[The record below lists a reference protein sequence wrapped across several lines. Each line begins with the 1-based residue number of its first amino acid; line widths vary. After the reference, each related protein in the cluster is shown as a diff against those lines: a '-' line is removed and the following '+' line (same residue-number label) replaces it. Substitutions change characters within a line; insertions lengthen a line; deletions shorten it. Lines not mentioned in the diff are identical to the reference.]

1 MSMVEWVR
9 RDKNQSLV
17 VFVHGLTGGMGTWAY
32 DEQVSFPS
40 LLLADPRIDGFDI
53 ACFNYFTTFTN
64 IYGTS
69 KSIMSRLFG
78 SLKSFRKNLPI
89 EEIGELLKTEFSVN
103 FTKYKKIIIIAHSM
117 GGLISK
123 YCILQQIEHD
133 GRTPVTGFISL
144 AVPHQGAKA
153 ASIASLI
160 SSNAHVGDLKVLGE
174 AIDKL
179 NRSWSQSSVTPEVKY
194 IYGAHDIIVEKNS
207 AIPTDTLKANAVA
220 VNEDHIGICKPKD
233 SEQTVYVA
241 VVNFIEDL
249 AAKFSG
255 QLEKKEFIDNQQYED
270 QFFVLKLILAEVGEV
285 LTGSAK
291 EYFFNAEE
299 ARKIFSSDHDR
310 DLLKKLY
317 EDIRTLYRLEYEY
330 HIANGTTT
338 TQLVQSVHK
347 KIFDAQDGYLKTT
360 LSQLRDSHKM
370 GMIHQLANKSDTR
383 VVWSESTTL
392 EALKNL
398 HKEAADKVK
407 RHDQ

>member
-1 MSMVEWVR
+1 MSMVEWIR
-9 RDKNQSLV
+9 RDKNKSLV

-32 DEQVSFPS
+32 DESVSFPS
-40 LLLADPRIDGFDI
+40 LLLADHRIDGFDI

-64 IYGTS
+64 IYGAS
-69 KSIMSRLFG
+69 KSVFGRMFG

-103 FTKYKKIIIIAHSM
+103 FSKYKRIIVVAHSM

-133 GRTPVTGFISL
+133 GVSPVTGFISL

-160 SSNAHVGDLKVLGE
+160 SSNAHVGDLQVLSE

-179 NRSWSQSSVTPEVKY
+179 NRSWIQSTVKPEVKY
-194 IYGAHDIIVEKNS
+194 IYGAYDIIVEKNS
-207 AIPTDTLKANAVA
+207 AIPTDALKSSAVA
-220 VNEDHIGICKPKD
+220 VSEDHVGICKPKD
-233 SEQTVYVA
+233 NEQTVYVA
-241 VVNFIEDL
+241 VVTFIEEL
-249 AAKFSG
+249 AKKFSG
-255 QLEKKEFIDNQQYED
+255 QLDKKEFIDNQQYDD
-270 QFFVLKLILAEVGEV
+270 QFFVLKLMLAEVAEV

-310 DLLKKLY
+310 ELLDKLY
-317 EDIRTLYRLEYEY
+317 EDIGTLYRLEYEY
-330 HIANGTTT
+330 HIANGTST

-360 LSQLRDSHKM
+360 LSRLRDSHKM

-383 VVWSESTTL
+383 VVWSEATTL

-398 HKEAADKVK
+398 HAAADKVK
-407 RHDQ
+407 RHDK

>member
-1 MSMVEWVR
+1 MSMVEWIR
-9 RDKNQSLV
+9 RDNNKSLV
-17 VFVHGLTGGMGTWAY
+17 VFVHGLTGGMGTWEY
-32 DEQVSFPS
+32 NEHVSFPS
-40 LLLADPRIDGFDI
+40 LLLADPRVDGFDI

-64 IYGTS
+64 IYGA
-69 KSIMSRLFG
+69 SISIVARLLG
-78 SLKSFRKNLPI
+78 TLKSFRKNLPI
-89 EEIGELLKTEFSVN
+89 EEIGELLKTEFAVN
-103 FTKYKKIIIIAHSM
+103 FNKYKKIIIIAHSM

-123 YCILQQIEHD
+123 YCILQQLEHD

-160 SSNAHVGDLKVLGE
+160 SSNTHVGDLKVLGE

-179 NRSWSQSSVTPEVKY
+179 NRSWNQSNLTPEVKY
-194 IYGAHDIIVEKNS
+194 VYGAHDIIVEKNS
-207 AIPTDTLKANAVA
+207 AIPTDTPKANAIA

-233 SEQTVYVA
+233 TQQTVYVA
-241 VVNFIEDL
+241 VVSFIEDL
-249 AAKFSG
+249 AKKFTEK
-255 QLEKKEFIDNQQYED
+255 LEKKEFVDKQQYEN
-270 QFFVLKLILAEVGEV
+270 QFFVLKLMLAEVGQV

-310 DLLKKLY
+310 ELLQKLY
-317 EDIRTLYRLEYEY
+317 GDIRTLYQLEYEY

-338 TQLVQSVHK
+338 TQLVQSVHR

-360 LSQLRDSHKM
+360 LSQLNDNHKM

-383 VVWSESTTL
+383 VVWSEATTL
-392 EALKNL
+392 EALEKL
-398 HKEAADKVK
+398 HIEAVDKVK
-407 RHDQ
+407 HHDQ

>member
-9 RDKNQSLV
+9 REKSQNLV

-32 DEQVSFPS
+32 DERVSFPS
-40 LLLADPRIDGFDI
+40 LLMEDPRIDGFDI

-64 IYGTS
+64 IYGIS
-69 KSIMSRLFG
+69 KSFIGRMFG

-103 FTKYKKIIIIAHSM
+103 FSKYKKIIIIAHSM

-123 YCILQQIEHD
+123 YCILQQIENE

-160 SSNAHVGDLKVLGE
+160 SKNAHVGDLQVLSE

-179 NRSWSQSSVTPEVKY
+179 NRSWSQSTIKPEVKY

-207 AIPTDTLKANAVA
+207 AIPTDTPKADAVA

-233 SEQTVYVA
+233 CEQTIYVA

-249 AAKFSG
+249 AIKSAG
-255 QLEKKEFIDNQQYED
+255 QLEIKEFIDNQQYDD

-310 DLLKKLY
+310 ELLQKLY

-330 HIANGTTT
+330 HVANNTTT
-338 TQLVQSVHK
+338 TQLVQTVHK

-370 GMIHQLANKSDTR
+370 GMIHQLANKPDTR
-383 VVWSESTTL
+383 VVWSEATTV
-392 EALKNL
+392 EALKAL
-398 HKEAADKVK
+398 HIKAGNKGGGHDK
-407 RHDQ
+407 

>member
-1 MSMVEWVR
+1 MSMVEWIR
-9 RDKNQSLV
+9 RDKKQGLV
-17 VFVHGLTGGMGTWAY
+17 VFVHGLNGGMDTWAY
-32 DEQVSFPS
+32 NTQISFPS
-40 LLLADPRIDGFDI
+40 LLLADSRINDFDI

-64 IYGTS
+64 IYGKCKSFIS
-69 KSIMSRLFG
+69 KMFS
-78 SLKSFRKNLPI
+78 SLKSSRKNLPI

-103 FTKYKKIIIIAHSM
+103 FSKYKKIIIIAHSM

-144 AVPHQGAKA
+144 AVPHQGAEA
-153 ASIASLI
+153 ANIASLI
-160 SSNAHVGDLKVLGE
+160 SSNAHVGDLKVLSE

-194 IYGAHDIIVEKNS
+194 IYGAHDSFVKKNS
-207 AIPTDTLKANAVA
+207 AIPTDTIKANAMA

-233 SEQTVYVA
+233 RTQIVYAA
-241 VVNFIEDL
+241 VVSFIEGL

-255 QLEKKEFIDNQQYED
+255 QLEKKEFVDNQQYED
-270 QFFVLKLILAEVGEV
+270 QFFVLKLILAEVSEV

-317 EDIRTLYRLEYEY
+317 EDIRTLYRLEYEH
-330 HIANGTTT
+330 HIANSTST

-347 KIFDAQDGYLKTT
+347 KIFDAQDGYLRTT

-370 GMIHQLANKSDTR
+370 GMIHQLANKSDTS
-383 VVWSESTTL
+383 VVWSEATTL
-392 EALKNL
+392 EVLKNL
-398 HKEAADKVK
+398 HKEAADKVEH
-407 RHDQ
+407 HDQ